1 MNSDAK
7 PRRKGEIPAYRID
20 LFLHVEHCASK
31 RGMRCEMNH
40 LAYLVA
46 VQAMPHLAA
55 KVYFRKTEKLNKQSF
70 SLLGKIETTSLHV
83 DHEIAVKS

>member
-7 PRRKGEIPAYRID
+7 PRRKGEIPAYRIG

-31 RGMRCEMNH
+31 RGMPCEIH

-70 SLLGKIETTSLHV
+70 SLLGKIETISLHV

>member
-1 MNSDAK
+1 MSRDIQFIRHQSKIKIQYHTKMNIDA
-7 PRRKGEIPAYRID
+7 RGTRKRDIPAYRID

-31 RGMRCEMNH
+31 RGMPCEMSR

-55 KVYFRKTEKLNKQSF
+55 KIYFRNKGKTNK
-70 SLLGKIETTSLHV
+70 
-83 DHEIAVKS
+83 

>member
-7 PRRKGEIPAYRID
+7 PIRKREIPAYRID
-20 LFLHVEHCASK
+20 LFLHVEHCTLK
-31 RGMRCEMNH
+31 KGMPCETNH
-40 LAYLVA
+40 LTYLVA

-70 SLLGKIETTSLHV
+70 SLLREDLKLYPYMLITR
-83 DHEIAVKS
+83 